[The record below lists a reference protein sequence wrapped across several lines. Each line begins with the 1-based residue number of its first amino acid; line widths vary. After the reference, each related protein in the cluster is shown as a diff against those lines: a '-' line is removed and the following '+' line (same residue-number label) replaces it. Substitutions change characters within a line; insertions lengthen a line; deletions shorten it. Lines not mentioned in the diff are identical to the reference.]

1 VASLF
6 ALAATFSIHE
16 IINFDIWMHLRT
28 GRVILENMALP
39 RQDIFSFTAAGRP
52 WVIHEYLSQ
61 VLFSLVHASLGVSGL
76 VLFKLAIVLA
86 MVDFMRRTSHPREGG
101 VIIFTLLG
109 WLAVNAAHV
118 RFLVRPFLW
127 TDLLAIVYLYILRE
141 HQLGRK
147 HILWSLPPL
156 QALWSNLHGG
166 AITGIAM
173 VALFFAGEVAARRWG
188 VVDARERDSGT
199 GRRLALVFA
208 ACLAACCLNPH
219 GADILA
225 QPFRQVGSGAFRT
238 MVYEWLPLFE
248 YAPYPKECEQ
258 ALRALIFLSAASFLW
273 AWRRPNPPA
282 LLVYMAL
289 LFMSLGARRHITLFS
304 MVAVP
309 VACWNFRAP
318 PPPWV
323 ESTRMWM
330 HTRFPLSR
338 QAGRWMPGI
347 LVFCLLFLSVARI
360 ADVAN
365 DRYYVRNRLPERF
378 GLGVSGLQY
387 PGGAVDFIDDEGI
400 SGRGF
405 NNYRLGGYL
414 IWRHYPER
422 PVFIDG
428 RNLVYGSEF
437 FIRYE
442 ASLFDMEAWEA
453 LAGEYDVDYAVL
465 DYRDQG
471 VRRLIHHLVRH
482 PDWAWVYFDSKS
494 VIFVRRMPGRE
505 AMIRRSEIG
514 PERLG
519 SAIDSAPGPDRPGDY
534 PYELTGLADLASAM
548 GALDEAERAYRRAL
562 THSSDF
568 PELHHGLGLI
578 LEWQGRG
585 EEAEPLYARAAA
597 LNPGYAEVRL
607 KLGEA
612 AERRDEMDL
621 AVAEYRAAIRRNPRL
636 AEAHYRLGGMYARRG
651 EDALA
656 VRELKRAIETNPF
669 MARSYND
676 LGTLYL
682 RQKRLEKARKAYG
695 EALRLNPRI
704 WEARYNL
711 ALTFIRERRYDEAIS
726 ELKKAIAI
734 DPSRA
739 PAYSDLGLC
748 YAQKGLFDKARRSWE
763 RALEI
768 DPEYPQAVENLS
780 RLGGV

>member
-1 VASLF
+1 MASLF

-28 GRVILENMALP
+28 GRVILEKMALP
-39 RQDIFSFTAAGRP
+39 RHDIFSFTAAGRP

-61 VLFSLVHASLGVSGL
+61 VLFSLAHSFRGVFGL
-76 VLFKLAIVLA
+76 ALFKLAIVLA
-86 MVDFMRRTSHPREGG
+86 MVDFMRRASRPREGG
-101 VIIFTLLG
+101 VILWALLG

-127 TDLLAIVYLYILRE
+127 TDLLALVTLYILRE
-141 HQLGRK
+141 HQLGRRR
-147 HILWSLPPL
+147 ILWALPPL

-166 AITGIAM
+166 AITGIAL
-173 VALFFAGEVAARRWG
+173 VGLFAVGEVAARRWG
-188 VVDARERDSGT
+188 AHEDEEDGRT

-225 QPFRQVGSGAFRT
+225 QPFRQAGTGAFRT
-238 MVYEWLPLFE
+238 MVFEWLPLFE

-258 ALRALIFLSAASFLW
+258 ALRVLILFSAASFLW

-289 LFMSLGARRHITLFS
+289 LFMALGARRHITLFS
-304 MVAVP
+304 ILAVP
-309 VACWNFRAP
+309 IACWNFRAP

-323 ESTRMWM
+323 ESARGRL
-330 HTRFPLSR
+330 HARFPLSLR
-338 QAGRWMPGI
+338 AGRRLPAI
-347 LVFCLLFLSVARI
+347 LVFGLLFLSAARI
-360 ADVAN
+360 ADVAS

-387 PGGAVDFIDDEGI
+387 PEGAVDFIDHEEI

-414 IWRHYPER
+414 IWRHYPDR

-437 FIRYE
+437 FVRYE

-453 LAGEYDVDYAVL
+453 LAGEYGVDYAVL
-465 DYRDQG
+465 DFRDQG
-471 VRRLIHHLVRH
+471 VRRLVHHLVRH

-494 VIFVRRMPGRE
+494 VVFVRRLPVRE
-505 AMIRRSEIG
+505 AMIRRSEVA

-519 SAIDSAPGPDRPGDY
+519 EAIDSAPAPDRPGDY
-534 PYELTGLADLASAM
+534 PYELTGLGDLASAM

-562 THSSDF
+562 AHSADF

-585 EEAEPLYARAAA
+585 EEAEALYARAAA
-597 LNPGYAEVRL
+597 LNPDYAEVRL

-612 AERRDEMDL
+612 AERRGEMDR
-621 AVAEYRAAIRRNPRL
+621 AMTEYRAAMRRNPRL

-656 VRELKRAIETNPF
+656 IRELKRAIETNPF
-669 MARSYND
+669 MARSYID

-682 RQKRLEKARKAYG
+682 RQKRLEKARRAYG

-734 DPSRA
+734 DPGRA

-748 YAQKGLFDKARRSWE
+748 YAQKGLFDKARRSWN

-780 RLGGV
+780 RLGDG